1 MAFVTYCSVHL
12 FISSNNFNKSFP
24 LFSKLKASPCSL
36 RLELMI
42 GSDQL
47 DSGHDRKTLLKL
59 GIKDKTIVNAKL
71 SQVDVRERKEY
82 IGTGEIT
89 GTELFFFSRNY
100 KL

>member
-1 MAFVTYCSVHL
+1 
-12 FISSNNFNKSFP
+12 
-24 LFSKLKASPCSL
+24 
-36 RLELMI
+36 MI

-82 IGTGEIT
+82 IGEPG
-89 GTELFFFSRNY
+89 
-100 KL
+100 K

>member
-1 MAFVTYCSVHL
+1 
-12 FISSNNFNKSFP
+12 
-24 LFSKLKASPCSL
+24 
-36 RLELMI
+36 MI